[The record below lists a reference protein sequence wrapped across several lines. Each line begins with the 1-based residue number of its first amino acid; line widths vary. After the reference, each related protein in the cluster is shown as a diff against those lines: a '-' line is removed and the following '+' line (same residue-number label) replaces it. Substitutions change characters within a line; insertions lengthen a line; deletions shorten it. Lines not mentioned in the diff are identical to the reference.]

1 MLNNKNQMK
10 NIKVLDC
17 TVRDGGYY
25 NNWNFKTEEVKN
37 YLNKIY
43 KNQIKVVEVGFN
55 FFDKSKNY
63 GQFAVCN
70 QNLLKIPK
78 SSGVELAL
86 MINANE
92 LLLINVIKAIKKE
105 LFPKL
110 KHISIIRVASHYKD
124 VKKVIKYL
132 KILKQI
138 GFKVFLN
145 LMQINTI
152 STVELKSF
160 LKDLSKSNSVDVFYF
175 ADSFGNLNPK
185 LVKKIC
191 LTIKKEWPKEIGFHS
206 HDNAE

>member
-1 MLNNKNQMK
+1 MRIKITYVKHKNQMK

-17 TVRDGGYY
+17 TIRDGGYY
-25 NNWNFKTEEVKN
+25 NNWNFKTKEVKN
-37 YLNKIY
+37 YLREIY
-43 KNQIKVVEVGFN
+43 KTQTKVVEIGFN
-55 FFDKSKNY
+55 FFDQSKNY

-70 QNLLKIPK
+70 QNLLKKIPK
-78 SSGVELAL
+78 SSKVELAL

-92 LLLINVIKAIKKE
+92 LLLIKCNKKAIKKE

-110 KHISIIRVASHYKD
+110 KHISIIRVASHFKD

-152 STVELKSF
+152 STFNLKSF
-160 LKDLSKSNSVDVFYF
+160 KRFI
-175 ADSFGNLNPK
+175 
-185 LVKKIC
+185 KIKMC
-191 LTIKKEWPKEIGFHS
+191 
-206 HDNAE
+206 

>member
-1 MLNNKNQMK
+1 MK
-10 NIKVLDC
+10 EIKPKILDC
-17 TVRDGGYY
+17 TLRDGGYY

-37 YLNKIY
+37 YLNEIY
-43 KNQIKVVEVGFN
+43 KTQIKVVEVGFN

-63 GQFAVCN
+63 GQFAVCSE
-70 QNLLKIPK
+70 NLLKKIPK
-78 SSGVELAL
+78 SSKVELAL

-92 LLLINVIKAIKKE
+92 LLLIKCNKKAIKKE
-105 LFPKL
+105 LFSKL
-110 KHISIIRVASHYKD
+110 KYISIIRVASHYKD

-152 STVELKSF
+152 STVELKSL

-175 ADSFGNLNPK
+175 ADSFGNLKKNGQKK
-185 LVKKIC
+185 LVFTVMI
-191 LTIKKEWPKEIGFHS
+191 T
-206 HDNAE
+206 AV